1 MIARGCCIW
10 GRMFV
15 PNEALDGATLCPARG
30 VADPCVP
37 TPSRLSWEAPTPC
50 HACLA
55 ISCIITS
62 VYSAPHSRTA
72 NGGEMIWRHWK
83 TGWGAECGGAG
94 RGGRTLSMGQGW
106 HMSGGPQGL
115 LAVTARKNLAG
126 QVMMYEK
133 LLGCGVWRR
142 IQESSQH
149 IGNSKRSPSMECA
162 GVGARL
168 VGKLPCA
175 PMGSYSSSKEDV
187 SFVHPSGTYFLS
199 RSTVT

>member
-1 MIARGCCIW
+1 M
-10 GRMFV
+10 
-15 PNEALDGATLCPARG
+15 
-30 VADPCVP
+30 
-37 TPSRLSWEAPTPC
+37 
-50 HACLA
+50 
-55 ISCIITS
+55 
-62 VYSAPHSRTA
+62 
-72 NGGEMIWRHWK
+72 
-83 TGWGAECGGAG
+83 

-175 PMGSYSSSKEDV
+175 CEGVGDGRRHSMKKREYTTSSSRE
-187 SFVHPSGTYFLS
+187 PCCLPCRYAP
-199 RSTVT
+199 RCA